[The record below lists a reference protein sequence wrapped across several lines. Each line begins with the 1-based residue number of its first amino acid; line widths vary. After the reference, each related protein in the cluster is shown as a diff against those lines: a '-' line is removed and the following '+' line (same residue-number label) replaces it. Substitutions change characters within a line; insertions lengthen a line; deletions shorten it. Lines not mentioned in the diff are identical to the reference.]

1 MEVKDVYEA
10 TVHIENALKKIS
22 ADLLPKVN
30 YKVKLSKK
38 KPITLLTKMRFYSE
52 KFNSYNKMQV
62 RVPFG
67 KKIR

>member
-10 TVHIENALKKIS
+10 TVHIENALKNL

-38 KPITLLTKMRFYSE
+38 KPITLLTKCGFT
-52 KFNSYNKMQV
+52 Q
-62 RVPFG
+62 
-67 KKIR
+67 KIQFLQ